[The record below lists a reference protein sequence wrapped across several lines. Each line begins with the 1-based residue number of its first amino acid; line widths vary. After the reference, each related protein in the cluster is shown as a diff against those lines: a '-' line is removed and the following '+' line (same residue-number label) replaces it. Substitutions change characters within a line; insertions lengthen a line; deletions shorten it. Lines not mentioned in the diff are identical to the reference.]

1 MSNTGVESAMAA
13 ARAIGARV
21 ALPGLD
27 CKADIW
33 DLWDKHGPEITRER
47 ILAAKTPG
55 HEAAASAKAPGP
67 CLAPKSGG
75 LPDPYFQ
82 NEKGLYFQPAGKDKN
97 EAPNQPIRLGPP
109 LEILARTRD
118 GQSGEWGLLL
128 AWKDPD
134 GVAHKL
140 AMPYAMLTDSR
151 QLWATLAAG
160 GYISAPGREVRRLI
174 EQLLAQAEPP
184 ERARCVPSTGWN
196 CGCLVLPDAVYGES
210 PELLVVQGVGADN
223 PYRVSGDLE
232 TWKETI
238 GAWCRGNSRLTFSVA
253 VALAG
258 PVLPLV
264 GMEPGAVH
272 IYGHSSSGKST
283 LLRAA
288 WSVWGGPEGLR
299 TWRAT
304 ANALEGIASIHADTL
319 LALDEIGQADLRA
332 LDEAAYLLLNGRGKM
347 RANVDG
353 SSRATRAWSL
363 MVLSTGE
370 PTLADR
376 LTEDGKKPRAGQ
388 EVRLVDIPADA
399 GQGLGAWENIHD
411 QSTPAQFSD
420 EIKAACAKYHGT
432 LGRAWAQY
440 LAGHQGEAQQLR
452 SVIRRTA
459 EHWATGTESGQVVRV
474 AERFALIGLA
484 GELAAQ
490 AGLVPWTEGQSLSAA
505 NSCLLS
511 WLAARGGGGDTE
523 DIQAVSTVQGFI
535 ARYGASRFQT
545 IGAGADDIT
554 PSNPHERIVERAGFR
569 RTTLSGEEQFI
580 FTKEQWSELF
590 RGRNPLQAARAM
602 DRAGLLI
609 RNDGSLAQKVAL
621 PDLGRVRAYV
631 VRIAQQ
637 NEEPA
642 P

>member
-1 MSNTGVESAMAA
+1 
-13 ARAIGARV
+13 
-21 ALPGLD
+21 
-27 CKADIW
+27 
-33 DLWDKHGPEITRER
+33 
-47 ILAAKTPG
+47 
-55 HEAAASAKAPGP
+55 
-67 CLAPKSGG
+67 
-75 LPDPYFQ
+75 
-82 NEKGLYFQPAGKDKN
+82 
-97 EAPNQPIRLGPP
+97 
-109 LEILARTRD
+109 
-118 GQSGEWGLLL
+118 
-128 AWKDPD
+128 
-134 GVAHKL
+134 
-140 AMPYAMLTDSR
+140 
-151 QLWATLAAG
+151 
-160 GYISAPGREVRRLI
+160 
-174 EQLLAQAEPP
+174 
-184 ERARCVPSTGWN
+184 
-196 CGCLVLPDAVYGES
+196 
-210 PELLVVQGVGADN
+210 
-223 PYRVSGDLE
+223 
-232 TWKETI
+232 
-238 GAWCRGNSRLTFSVA
+238 
-253 VALAG
+253 
-258 PVLPLV
+258 
-264 GMEPGAVH
+264 MEPGAVH

-353 SSRATRAWSL
+353 STRATRAWSL

-545 IGAGADDIT
+545 IGAGADDIP

-631 VRIAQQ
+631 VSIAQQ

>member
-1 MSNTGVESAMAA
+1 MNNPGVDYATEA
-13 ARAIGARV
+13 ARAVGGRV
-21 ALPGLD
+21 ALPGLGR
-27 CKADIW
+27 KADFW
-33 DLWDKHGPEITRER
+33 DLWAEHGPEITRER

-55 HEAAASAKAPGP
+55 HEAAAPTADPGP
-67 CLAPKSGG
+67 CHAPKSGR
-75 LPDPYFQ
+75 LPAGYSQ
-82 NEKGLYFQPAGKDKN
+82 NGNGLYFQHPGTDKN
-97 EAPNQPIRLGPP
+97 GDPHQPIRLGPA
-109 LEILARTRD
+109 LDILARTRD

-134 GVAHKL
+134 GSAHQY
-140 AMPYAMLTDSR
+140 AMPYAMLTDAR
-151 QLWATLAAG
+151 QVLSTLAAG
-160 GYISAPGREVRRLI
+160 GYIPAPGREAQKLLV
-174 EQLLAQAEPP
+174 QLLAQAAPS
-184 ERARCVPSTGWN
+184 ERARCVPGTGWHY
-196 CGCLVLPDAVYGES
+196 GCIVLPDAVYGES
-210 PELLVVQGVGADN
+210 PELLVVQGAGADN
-223 PYRVSGDLE
+223 PYRVAGDLE
-232 TWKETI
+232 TWKGTI
-238 GAWCRGNSRLTFSVA
+238 GAWCLGNSRLTFSIA

-258 PVLPLV
+258 PLLPLV

-272 IYGHSSSGKST
+272 VYGHSSSGKST

-288 WSVWGGPEGLR
+288 VSVWGGPESRR

-304 ANALEGIASIHADTL
+304 TNALEGIASLHADTL
-319 LALDEIGQADLRA
+319 LALDEIGQADIRA
-332 LDEAAYLLLNGRGKM
+332 LDEVAYFLLNGRGKL

-353 SSRATRAWSL
+353 SIRAMRAWSL
-363 MVLSTGE
+363 MVFSTGE
-370 PTLADR
+370 ATLADR

-411 QSTPAQFSD
+411 HSTPAQFSD
-420 EIKAACAKYHGT
+420 EITAACATHHGT

-440 LAGHQGEAQQLR
+440 LAGHQGEAQKLR
-452 SVIRRTA
+452 SVIRKTA
-459 EHWATGTESGQVVRV
+459 EHWAAGAESGQVVRV

-490 AGLVPWTEGQSLSAA
+490 AGLVPWPEGQSLSAA
-505 NSCLLS
+505 KSCLSS

-554 PSNPHERIVERAGFR
+554 PGNPHERIVERAGFR

-580 FTKEQWSELF
+580 FTKEQWAELF

-609 RNDGSLAQKVAL
+609 RNDSSLAQKVSL

-637 NEEPA
+637 NEEPS

>member
-13 ARAIGARV
+13 ARAIGARL

-27 CKADIW
+27 CKADFW
-33 DLWDKHGPEITRER
+33 DLWDKHGPEVTRER
-47 ILAAKTPG
+47 ILAAKVPGNGAVTPV
-55 HEAAASAKAPGP
+55 APSGQSHVS
-67 CLAPKSGG
+67 KSGH
-75 LPDPYFQ
+75 LPYGYSQ
-82 NEKGLYFQPAGKDKN
+82 NVSGLYYTHPGADKN
-97 EAPNQPIRLGPP
+97 GDPHQPIRLGPA
-109 LEILARTRD
+109 LDILARTRD

-134 GVAHKL
+134 GATHQW
-140 AMPYAMLTDSR
+140 AMPYAMLTDAR
-151 QLWATLAAG
+151 QVWSTLAAG
-160 GYISAPGREVRRLI
+160 GYIPAPGRETRNLLA
-174 EQLLAQAEPP
+174 QLLAQAEPP
-184 ERARCVPSTGWN
+184 ERARCVSGTGWH

-210 PELLVVQGVGADN
+210 PELLVVQGAGADN

-232 TWKETI
+232 TWQETI
-238 GAWCRGNSRLTFSVA
+238 GAWCLGNSRLTFSISI
-253 VALAG
+253 ALAG
-258 PVLPLV
+258 PLLPLV

-304 ANALEGIASIHADTL
+304 TNALEGIASIHADTL
-319 LALDEIGQADLRA
+319 LTLDEIGQADLRA
-332 LDEAAYLLLNGRGKM
+332 LDEVAYLLLNGRGKM

-353 SSRATRAWSL
+353 SIRATRAWSL

-399 GQGLGAWENIHD
+399 GQGLGAWEDIHD
-411 QSTPAQFSD
+411 HSTPAQFSD
-420 EIKAACAKYHGT
+420 EIKAACAKFHGT

-440 LAGHQGEAQQLR
+440 LAGHQGEAQKLR
-452 SVIRRTA
+452 SVIRKTA
-459 EHWATGTESGQVVRV
+459 EHWAAGAESGQVVRV

-505 NSCLLS
+505 NTCFSS

-554 PSNPHERIVERAGFR
+554 PGNPHERIVERAGFR
-569 RTTLSGEEQFI
+569 RTTLSGDEQFI
-580 FTKEQWSELF
+580 FAREQWAELF
-590 RGRNPLQAARAM
+590 RGRNPIQAARAM
-602 DRAGLLI
+602 DRAGLLV
-609 RNDGSLAQKVAL
+609 RNDSSLAQKISL

-637 NEEPA
+637 NVEPA